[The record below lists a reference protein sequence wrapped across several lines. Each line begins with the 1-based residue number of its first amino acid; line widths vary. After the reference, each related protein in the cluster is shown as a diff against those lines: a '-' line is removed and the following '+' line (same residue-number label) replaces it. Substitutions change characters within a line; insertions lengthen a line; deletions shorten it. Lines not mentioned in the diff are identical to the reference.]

1 MAKATKPK
9 ERPKIDLPEGYDNE
23 EAFLHEMR
31 LDFADDEMF
40 DHENHNAGTEDLQF
54 LVGDQWDA
62 YVRDRRINAR
72 KPVLTI
78 NRLPA
83 FIAQVV
89 GSRIQNETTINVIP
103 DTSGSK
109 MVADVRKGL
118 FRSIQKLS
126 RAEVAYDNALLGAVA
141 GGIGNFALNVDY
153 ENDEV
158 WDQSLKID
166 PIMDHF
172 SVVWDR
178 NMQDKTGADAVRA
191 YLLESM
197 PYKTFN
203 KLYPWATPANIIS
216 DRMPAELLHSNWY
229 SKDDVRIVNYWRM
242 RERERILAFMTD
254 GSTHDITDEEE
265 DGDKLANVQTGPD
278 GEPMIRTVMRKYAQ
292 MYICSGADI
301 LEGPYELPIDRIPLF
316 RVPGWEIKIGNTKHR
331 WGIIRFM
338 KDPQRLHNMW
348 RSGIAEKIMQSPKNT
363 WIAADTA
370 VAGREHSWRT
380 SHRSDDPL
388 LIFNSESGQK
398 PERVQPI
405 QMEEALISQSEMTS
419 QDMKDVSNIHEAN
432 LGMPSNEVSGRAID
446 ARVKV
451 SDTGTAIYSDNLA
464 KAIEECGRVMN
475 QLVPLVYDTPRII
488 AVLGDDAKP
497 LMQAINGM
505 TPDAVDITA
514 GKYQV
519 SVVNGPSYA
528 TKRQE
533 TAQSMEALAQAMPQV
548 LGVAADLIV
557 EAMDWP
563 GADKIAQ
570 RIRLSMPVQL
580 LTPDEITPQ
589 IAQKA
594 QGDQQAQQAQQTAAA
609 QKLMGDFQKTQ
620 SETAMNFAR
629 ARNYGT
635 QADAI
640 PAKLQ
645 NESLTVASQLSSREL
660 HDNLA
665 AITVAHGS
673 A

>member
-1 MAKATKPK
+1 MVNSAKEKK
-9 ERPKIDLPEGYDNE
+9 RPNIKIPPEYDSE
-23 EAFLHEMR
+23 EDFLREMR
-31 LDFADDEMF
+31 LEIADDEMA
-40 DHENHNAGTEDLQF
+40 DHDNHEAGAQDLQF

-89 GSRIQNETTINVIP
+89 GSRIQNETTINVIA

-109 MVADVRKGL
+109 QVADLRKGL
-118 FRSIQKLS
+118 FRSIQKIS
-126 RAEVAYDNALLGAVA
+126 RAENAYDNALLGAVA
-141 GGIGNFALNVDY
+141 GGIGNFALNIDY
-153 ENDEV
+153 ANDEV
-158 WDQSLKID
+158 WDQSMRID

-172 SVVWDR
+172 SVIWDR
-178 NMQDKTGADAVRA
+178 SMQDKTGADATRCS
-191 YLLESM
+191 LMESM
-197 PYKTFN
+197 PAKTFN
-203 KLYPWATPANIIS
+203 KLYPWATPSNIIS

-229 SKDDVRIVNYWRM
+229 SKDDVRVVNYWQM
-242 RERERILAFMTD
+242 REHERTIAFMQD
-254 GSTHDITDEEE
+254 GSTQDITDEDE
-265 DGDKLANVQTGPD
+265 DSQKLANVQTGRD
-278 GEPMIRTVMRKYAQ
+278 GEPMIRDVMRKYAQ

-301 LEGPYELPIDRIPLF
+301 LEGPYDLPIDRIPIF

-331 WGIIRFM
+331 WGVIRFM

-348 RSGIAEKIMQSPKNT
+348 RSAIAEKIMQSPKNT

-370 VAGREHSWRT
+370 VAGRENSWRT

-388 LIFNSESGQK
+388 LIFNAESGQK

-405 QMEEALISQSEMTS
+405 QMEEALIAQSAMTS

-432 LGMPSNEVSGRAID
+432 LGMPSNEVSKVAID

-464 KAIEECGRVMN
+464 KAQEECGRVMN
-475 QLVPLVYDTPRII
+475 QLVGIVYDTPRII
-488 AVLGDDAKP
+488 ATIGDDARD
-497 LMQAINGM
+497 LQQAINGM

-514 GKYQV
+514 GKYLV
-519 SVVNGPSYA
+519 SVSVGPSYA

-533 TAQSMEALAQAMPQV
+533 TAQSMEALTTAMPQV
-548 LGVAADLIV
+548 LGVAADIIV

-563 GADKIAQ
+563 GAEKIAQ
-570 RIRLSMPVQL
+570 RIRLSMDPSL

-594 QGDQQAQQAQQTAAA
+594 QQQQQQGQVVQSAQA
-609 QKLMGDFQKTQ
+609 QKLALDFQKTT

-640 PAKLQ
+640 PSKLQ

-665 AITVAHGS
+665 AITVGHGH
-673 A
+673 

>member
-1 MAKATKPK
+1 MAQKAKTKPK
-9 ERPKIDLPEGYDNE
+9 ITLPEGYASE
-23 EAFLHEMR
+23 EEFLREMR
-31 LDFADDEMF
+31 LEYADDEAF
-40 DHENHNAGTEDLQF
+40 DYENHRAGTEDLSF
-54 LVGDQWDA
+54 LVGDQWES

-83 FIAQVV
+83 FVAQVV
-89 GSRIQNETTINVIP
+89 GARIQNETTINVIP

-109 MVADVRKGL
+109 QVAQIRKGL
-118 FRSIQKLS
+118 FRHIQKVS
-126 RAEVAYDNALLGAVA
+126 NADDAYDNALMGAVA
-141 GGIGNFALNVDY
+141 GGIGNFVLNVDY
-153 ENDEV
+153 DNDEV

-166 PIMDHF
+166 SIEDHF

-178 NMQDKTGADAVRA
+178 NMQNKTGKDAVRA
-191 YLLESM
+191 FLLENM

-203 KLYPWATPANIIS
+203 KLYPWATPSNIIS

-229 SKDDVRIVNYWRM
+229 SKDDVRIVNYWHM
-242 RERERILAFMTD
+242 RERERTLAFMQD
-254 GSTHDITDEEE
+254 GSTHDITDEDE
-265 DGDKLANVQTGPD
+265 DSDKLAQVATGPD
-278 GEPMIRTVMRKYAQ
+278 GDPMIRTVMRKYAQ

-301 LEGPYELPIDRIPLF
+301 LEGPYELPIDRIPIF

-348 RSGIAEKIMQSPKNT
+348 RSAIAEKIMQSPKNT

-370 VAGREHSWRT
+370 VAGRENSWRT

-388 LIFNSESGQK
+388 LIYNAESGAK

-432 LGMPSNEVSGRAID
+432 LGMPSNEVSGKAID

-451 SDTGTAIYSDNLA
+451 SDTGTAIYSDNLG
-464 KAIEECGRVMN
+464 KAIEECGRTMN
-475 QLVPLVYDTPRII
+475 QLVPLVYDTPRIVAI
-488 AVLGDDAKP
+488 IGDDAKD
-497 LMQAINGM
+497 LQQAINGM

-514 GKYQV
+514 GKYMV
-519 SVVNGPSYA
+519 TVVNGPSYA

-533 TAQSMEALAQAMPQV
+533 TAQSMESLAQAMPQI

-570 RIRLSMPVQL
+570 RIRMSMPPQL
-580 LTPDEITPQ
+580 LSPDEITPQ

-594 QGDQQAQQAQQTAAA
+594 QGDQQAQQQQQAAAA

-645 NESLTVASQLSSREL
+645 NESLTVASQLTSREL

>member
-1 MAKATKPK
+1 MVNSAKATK
-9 ERPKIDLPEGYDNE
+9 RPNITIPDDYDSE
-23 EAFLHEMR
+23 EEFLRDMR
-31 LDFADDEMF
+31 IEFADDEMF
-40 DHENHNAGTEDLQF
+40 DHENREAGVEDLAF

-62 YVRDRRINAR
+62 YVKARRIQAR

-103 DTSGSK
+103 DTGGAK
-109 MVADVRKGL
+109 QVAEVRKGL

-126 RAEVAYDNALLGAVA
+126 RAENAYDNALLGSVA
-141 GGIGNFALNVDY
+141 GGIGNFALNIDY

-158 WDQSLKID
+158 WDQSMRID

-178 NMQDKTGADAVRA
+178 NMQDKTGADATRCF
-191 YLLESM
+191 LLESM

-203 KLYPWATPANIIS
+203 KLYPWATPTAVIS
-216 DRMPAELLHSNWY
+216 DRMPTELLHSNWY
-229 SKDDVRIVNYWRM
+229 DKNDVRIVNYWKM
-242 RERERILAFMTD
+242 REHERTLAFMQD
-254 GSTHDITDEEE
+254 GSTQDITDVE
-265 DGDKLANVQTGPD
+265 DTQVLQNVQVGPD

-292 MYICSGADI
+292 MYICSGADV
-301 LEGPYELPIDRIPLF
+301 LEGPYELPIDRIPIF

-331 WGIIRFM
+331 WGLIRFM

-348 RSGIAEKIMQSPKNT
+348 RSAIAEKIMQSPKNT
-363 WIAADTA
+363 WVASSEA
-370 VAGREHSWRT
+370 VAGREVAWRK
-380 SHRSDDPL
+380 SHQSDDPL
-388 LIFNSESGQK
+388 LIYNGEAGNK
-398 PERVQPI
+398 PERIAPI
-405 QMEEALISQSEMTS
+405 QVEQSLIQQAEMTS

-432 LGMPSNEVSGRAID
+432 LGMPSNEVSGAAIN

-451 SDTGTAIYSDNLA
+451 SDTGTAVYSDNLG

-475 QLVPLVYDTPRII
+475 QLVPLVYDTPRIVAI
-488 AVLGDDAKP
+488 IGDDAKE
-497 LMQAINGM
+497 LQQAINGM
-505 TPDAVDITA
+505 GPDSVNITA

-570 RIRLSMPVQL
+570 RIRMSMDPALLS
-580 LTPDEITPQ
+580 PDEITPA

-594 QGDQQAQQAQQTAAA
+594 QGQAQQGQQVQAAQA
-609 QKLMGDFQKTQ
+609 QKLALDFQKTT

-635 QADAI
+635 QADAV

-645 NESLTVASQLSSREL
+645 NESLTVASQLTSREL

-665 AITVAHGS
+665 AITVAHG
-673 A
+673 

>member
-1 MAKATKPK
+1 MAKQASDKP
-9 ERPKIDLPEGYDNE
+9 PKFKIPDGYDDE
-23 EAFLHEMR
+23 MDFLREMR
-31 LDFADDEMF
+31 LDVADDEMF
-40 DHENHNAGTEDLQF
+40 DHENHEAGTQDLQF
-54 LVGDQWDA
+54 LVGDQWDQ
-62 YVRDRRINAR
+62 YVRDRRIQAR

-83 FIAQVV
+83 FIAQVM

-103 DTSGSK
+103 DTSGTK
-109 MVADVRKGL
+109 QVADLRKGL

-126 RAEVAYDNALLGAVA
+126 RAEIAYDNALLGAVA
-141 GGIGNFALNVDY
+141 GGIGNFALNIDY

-158 WDQSLKID
+158 WDQSMKID

-172 SVVWDR
+172 SVIWDR
-178 NMQDKTGADAVRA
+178 NMQDKTGADATRCA
-191 YLLESM
+191 LLESM
-197 PYKTFN
+197 PYKTFR
-203 KLYPWATPANIIS
+203 KLYPWATPSNIIS

-229 SKDDVRIVNYWRM
+229 SKEDVRIVNYWRM
-242 RERERILAFMTD
+242 RERERTLAFMQD
-254 GSTHDITDEEE
+254 GATHDITDEEE
-265 DGDKLANVQTGPD
+265 DSDKLANVQMGPD

-301 LEGPYELPIDRIPLF
+301 LEGPYELPIDRIPIF

-370 VAGREHSWRT
+370 VAGRENSWRT

-388 LIFNSESGQK
+388 LIFNAESGQK

-405 QMEEALISQSEMTS
+405 QMEEALISQSAMTS
-419 QDMKDVSNIHEAN
+419 QDLKDVSNIHEAN
-432 LGMPSNEVSGRAID
+432 LGMPSNEVSKVAID

-451 SDTGTAIYSDNLA
+451 SDTGTAIYADNLG
-464 KAIEECGRVMN
+464 KAQEECGRVMN
-475 QLVPLVYDTPRII
+475 QLVQLVYDTPRII
-488 AVLGDDAKP
+488 SIIGDDAKDIQ
-497 LMQAINGM
+497 QAINGW
-505 TPDAVDITA
+505 TPDAIDITA

-519 SVVNGPSYA
+519 SVSVGPSYA

-533 TAQSMEALAQAMPQV
+533 TQQSMEALAQAMPQI

-563 GADKIAQ
+563 GAEKIAQ
-570 RIRLSMPVQL
+570 RLRLSMDPSML
-580 LTPDEITPQ
+580 SPDEITPQ
-589 IAQKA
+589 IAAKA
-594 QGDQQAQQAQQTAAA
+594 QGQQQQQGAVQAA
-609 QKLMGDFQKTQ
+609 QAHKLALDFQKTT

-635 QADAI
+635 QADAV

-665 AITVAHGS
+665 AITVGHGG
-673 A
+673 